1 MGLAALI
8 QYYIICDEHAPLIE
22 VKIRSTSATSIANA
36 IRS

>member
-22 VKIRSTSATSIANA
+22 VRIRSTSAPRIANT